1 MKSPIIV
8 VGFVMLIL
16 LSISANANY
25 IYSTD
30 DFKTEVLPNWLNI
43 YGSYTIDTSGNGYL
57 ELNGGTVKF
66 HTNYP
71 VFIMKSTVNSP
82 PVNQSRTESIYM
94 NSSVYY
100 KISATY
106 HHSVK
111 QIGNKTIVIDIKILT
126 ISIEINGNNT
136 VIAVDGKHSGGAV
149 DINQTEIGNTIYI
162 HAQAGAGEGNYSF
175 DGSGINWNS
184 TFTMKGDCSIW
195 VDSLTVVTG
204 GSGGGN
210 NGGGGNT
217 PPSNPI
223 SPLFP
228 KIPNTPEVGGVSVV
242 WWGVIAGT
250 IGAVIYWV
258 YVIKGRGK

>member
-57 ELNGGTVKF
+57 ENI
-66 HTNYP
+66 TNSTKV
-71 VFIMKSTVNSP
+71 VFNAKYQVFAMKGFVYSAPMNHSYYDY
-82 PVNQSRTESIYM
+82 IYM

-100 KISATY
+100 T
-106 HHSVK
+106 
-111 QIGNKTIVIDIKILT
+111 IGTINQT
-126 ISIEINGNNT
+126 IEINPPSNITPENKQTLIVQVLIVGITVNNKET
-136 VIAVDGKHSGGAV
+136 TIVAYQHSGGV
-149 DINQTEIGNTIYI
+149 VSINQTKIGDTIHI
-162 HAQAGAGEGNYSF
+162 HARAGKQEGSYSF
-175 DGSGINWNS
+175 NGSGINWNS
-184 TFTMKGDCSIW
+184 TFTMTGYSDIL
-195 VDSLTVVTG
+195 VDSLTVATG
-204 GSGGGN
+204 EYSSGN
-210 NGGGGNT
+210 AT
-217 PPSNPI
+217 PSP
-223 SPLFP
+223 SPLP

-250 IGAVIYWV
+250 IGAVIYWA
-258 YVIKGRGK
+258 YIRKKVII